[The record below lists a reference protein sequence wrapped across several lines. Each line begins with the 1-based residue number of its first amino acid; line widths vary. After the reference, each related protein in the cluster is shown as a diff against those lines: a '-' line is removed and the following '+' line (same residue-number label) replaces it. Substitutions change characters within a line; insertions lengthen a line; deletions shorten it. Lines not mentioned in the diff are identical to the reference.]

1 MRGGE
6 EERNSLVFDTNR
18 HAVPSDAVPAPQI
31 RRRYRNLIT
40 KEHPDKGGDADKFA
54 AIQRAYDVLSN
65 AAKRAKYDE
74 TGVAERSADE
84 ELMDAFGG
92 GACCAVSQGTR
103 ERTGRAS
110 AQCRQ
115 KG

>member
-1 MRGGE
+1 VAGAGPKHE
-6 EERNSLVFDTNR
+6 PTL
-18 HAVPSDAVPAPQI
+18 ALPSDAATRPQI

-40 KEHPDKGGDADKFA
+40 KEHPDKGGDADRFA

-65 AAKRAKYDE
+65 AAKRAQYDE

-92 GACCAVSQGTR
+92 GAFLGRQG
-103 ERTGRAS
+103 
-110 AQCRQ
+110 
-115 KG
+115 

>member
-1 MRGGE
+1 MPDQ
-6 EERNSLVFDTNR
+6 NTNR
-18 HAVPSDAVPAPQI
+18 HLRPRLTPQTRPQI

-40 KEHPDKGGDADKFA
+40 KEHPDKGGDADRFA

-65 AAKRAKYDE
+65 TAKRAKYDE

-92 GACCAVSQGTR
+92 GA
-103 ERTGRAS
+103 S
-110 AQCRQ
+110 A
-115 KG
+115 G